1 MEYLERFNELI
12 GKDNTDHL
20 YDFLRVRSIQRDLVL
35 AFAALGMVL
44 SVLSYL

>member
-12 GKDNTDHL
+12 GKDNLDQL

-44 SVLSYL
+44 IMF